1 MHEALRSA
9 CDEGRGRESRRG
21 IASMTIEIPEQ
32 TLWLIPVSLAV
43 GFMVWVLWNWWRE
56 EHPKK
61 VSRVES
67 RRVHDRP
74 IGDQRSEMRRPR
86 AINLPTAA
94 PSSEAR
100 DWHRRG
106 KPILH

>member
-1 MHEALRSA
+1 
-9 CDEGRGRESRRG
+9 
-21 IASMTIEIPEQ
+21 MTIEIHAQ

-56 EHPKK
+56 EHHMQEHLMSDPRIEDPRIEARRQ
-61 VSRVES
+61 RV
-67 RRVHDRP
+67 
-74 IGDQRSEMRRPR
+74 
-86 AINLPTAA
+86 INLPVPPA

-106 KPILH
+106 KLILH

>member
-1 MHEALRSA
+1 
-9 CDEGRGRESRRG
+9 
-21 IASMTIEIPEQ
+21 MTIEIHEQ

-61 VSRVES
+61 ESHIES
-67 RRVHDRP
+67 RRIEDRH
-74 IGDQRSEMRRPR
+74 IEYQRIDARRSR
-86 AINLPTAA
+86 VINLPAEPA

-106 KPILH
+106 KLILH

>member
-1 MHEALRSA
+1 
-9 CDEGRGRESRRG
+9 
-21 IASMTIEIPEQ
+21 MTIEIHEQ

-56 EHPKK
+56 EHRTNERRIGEQHIEARRQ
-61 VSRVES
+61 RV
-67 RRVHDRP
+67 
-74 IGDQRSEMRRPR
+74 
-86 AINLPTAA
+86 INLPAPPA

-106 KPILH
+106 KLILH

>member
-1 MHEALRSA
+1 MHAVGRRA
-9 CDEGRGRESRRG
+9 EGG
-21 IASMTIEIPEQ
+21 IASMTIEIHEQ
-32 TLWLIPVSLAV
+32 TLWLIPVGLAV

-61 VSRVES
+61 ERRIRDLRVEDQS
-67 RRVHDRP
+67 MEPRHQRV
-74 IGDQRSEMRRPR
+74 
-86 AINLPTAA
+86 INLPAVSA

-106 KPILH
+106 KLILH

>member
-1 MHEALRSA
+1 
-9 CDEGRGRESRRG
+9 
-21 IASMTIEIPEQ
+21 MTIEIHEQ

-56 EHPKK
+56 EHHIAD
-61 VSRVES
+61 
-67 RRVHDRP
+67 RRIEDRR
-74 IGDQRSEMRRPR
+74 IEDQRIEAWRPR
-86 AINLPTAA
+86 VINLAAPTA

-106 KPILH
+106 KLILH

>member
-1 MHEALRSA
+1 
-9 CDEGRGRESRRG
+9 
-21 IASMTIEIPEQ
+21 MTIEIHEQ

-56 EHPKK
+56 EHRTNERHLEARHQ
-61 VSRVES
+61 RV
-67 RRVHDRP
+67 
-74 IGDQRSEMRRPR
+74 
-86 AINLPTAA
+86 INLPTEPA

-106 KPILH
+106 KLILH

>member
-1 MHEALRSA
+1 
-9 CDEGRGRESRRG
+9 
-21 IASMTIEIPEQ
+21 MTIEIHEQ
-32 TLWLIPVSLAV
+32 TLWLIPVGLAV

-61 VSRVES
+61 ES
-67 RRVHDRP
+67 R
-74 IGDQRSEMRRPR
+74 IEDQRPGEQRLDTRRPR
-86 AINLPTAA
+86 VINLSAPTA

-106 KPILH
+106 KLILH

>member
-1 MHEALRSA
+1 
-9 CDEGRGRESRRG
+9 
-21 IASMTIEIPEQ
+21 MTIEIHEQ

-56 EHPKK
+56 EHHMADRRIEDPRIEARHQ
-61 VSRVES
+61 RV
-67 RRVHDRP
+67 
-74 IGDQRSEMRRPR
+74 
-86 AINLPTAA
+86 INLSAAQA

-106 KPILH
+106 RLILH